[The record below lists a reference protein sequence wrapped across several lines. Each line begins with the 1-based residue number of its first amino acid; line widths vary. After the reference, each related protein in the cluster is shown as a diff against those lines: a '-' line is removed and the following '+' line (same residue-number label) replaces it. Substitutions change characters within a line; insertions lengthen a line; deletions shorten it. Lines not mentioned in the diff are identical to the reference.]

1 MSLDIYVSHVR
12 QVTCLHCGKVTGTEV
27 VHTQESDGRSWY
39 PFLESIGYYV
49 PYDRRTEGNNWY
61 GKDME
66 LTPKQAKELYQFL
79 KDTEVYNNYELGGL
93 VSRALL
99 DGDTVVVNAD
109 W

>member
-1 MSLDIYVSHVR
+1 
-12 QVTCLHCGKVTGTEV
+12 
-27 VHTQESDGRSWY
+27 
-39 PFLESIGYYV
+39 
-49 PYDRRTEGNNWY
+49 
-61 GKDME
+61 ME